1 MGVSLR
7 RAEPADAA
15 AIGAVFDAAVRVG
28 WTYLGDIVR
37 EPMFTAEEWDQDV
50 ADFAPPNLL
59 LVAVEPDGRIVGF
72 TAVRLAEGEL
82 FLLFVDPASGGRGVG
97 RQLLG
102 AAHDAMRSAGRS
114 ESFLFT
120 HEQNERAQ
128 RVYEAAGYRR
138 DGSVKESDFR
148 GIHLREPRFVKPL

>member
-1 MGVSLR
+1 
-7 RAEPADAA
+7 
-15 AIGAVFDAAVRVG
+15 
-28 WTYLGDIVR
+28 
-37 EPMFTAEEWDQDV
+37 
-50 ADFAPPNLL
+50 
-59 LVAVEPDGRIVGF
+59 
-72 TAVRLAEGEL
+72 
-82 FLLFVDPASGGRGVG
+82 
-97 RQLLG
+97 
-102 AAHDAMRSAGRS
+102 MRSAGRS